1 MAPFI
6 YIAAL
11 RRTGSTVLSESLT
24 SFPNSFIFREPKLG
38 RKVFTVKSNDAEL
51 FHMHGIDL
59 KAFSA
64 RWSGNS
70 LADRITGRNRIMHA
84 FQNELMPQLLS
95 VLEQVG
101 VKEIH
106 HRGWQFY
113 ADAFPEMKVVLT
125 ARDPRD
131 IFISTYYRVREG
143 KDHFRRGFSARE
155 LARDLNRDFRQLL
168 RMSETLPFMKV
179 TYEDFCSDTA
189 LLDKVKVFVGSRVD
203 GTGRAGQFNIANPN
217 RIAEARVHD
226 GKVTST
232 RVARWKQE
240 KDANLVREAHR
251 VFDRM
256 QEYVEFWGYER

>member
-24 SFPNSFIFREPKLG
+24 SFPSSFIFREPKLG
-38 RKVFTVKSNDAEL
+38 RKRFTVKSNDAEL
-51 FHMHGIDL
+51 FLKHGIDL
-59 KAFSA
+59 KEFSEK
-64 RWSGNS
+64 WSGNS
-70 LADRITGRNRIMHA
+70 LMDRITGRNRMMRA
-84 FQNELMPQLLS
+84 FQYDLMPRLLAI
-95 VLEQVG
+95 LGQVG

-106 HRGWQFY
+106 HIGWPFY

-155 LARDLNRDFRQLL
+155 LARDLNRDFRQQQL
-168 RMSETLPFMKV
+168 MSQALPSMKI

-189 LLDKVKVFVGSRVD
+189 LLDKVKTFVGSRID
-203 GTGRAGQFNIANPN
+203 GTGGAGQFNIANPN
-217 RIAEARVHD
+217 RVAEARVHGD
-226 GKVTST
+226 KVTST
-232 RVARWKQE
+232 RVDRWRQE
-240 KDANLVREAHR
+240 TDANLVREAHK

-256 QEYVEFWGYER
+256 PEYVEFWGYER